1 MKLPVIFTE
10 RMQRILG
17 TEYAAFEKSYEQPRK
32 YGLRVNTLKISPR
45 EFERIAPFHLTEI
58 PWIPGGYFY
67 EEQDAP
73 ARHPFY
79 YAGLYYLQ
87 EPSAMTPASVL
98 DVKPGD
104 RVLDLCAAPGG
115 KATALGAKLQGQ
127 GILVANDIS
136 ASRCKAL
143 LKNLEVF
150 GVPNALVANGI
161 PARLQERFLEYFD
174 RILLDAPCS
183 GEGMFRKDA
192 DTIRAWYP
200 DKPAECAA
208 LQRELILRAAD
219 MLRPGGRM
227 LYSTC
232 TFAPEENEEVIRFLL
247 EQRPEM
253 ALLKIPRGPGRENF
267 GPGLEGMEDCVRLW
281 PHRLEGEGHFLALLE
296 KQGQN
301 AGLQEKGFPAQTG
314 GKAPN
319 REEKALLD
327 DFFDALLTEAGKE
340 KTQAGRLDVHAGQV
354 YWEPEQMP
362 AVPGIPFLRRG
373 LYLGELKKGRFEPG
387 QSLAMALQADACAA
401 RCDLPAEDE
410 RIFRYLRGETI
421 EVGEKE
427 ASLSSGWLLVCAGG
441 YPLGWGKLVKGKLK
455 NKYHPGWRMRH

>member
-1 MKLPVIFTE
+1 
-10 RMQRILG
+10 MQRILG

-87 EPSAMTPASVL
+87 EPSAMTPASVT
-98 DVKPGD
+98 VERCVD

-161 PARLQERFLEYFD
+161 PARLQERFPEYFD

-267 GPGLEGMEDCVRLW
+267 GPGLEGMEGLRAA
-281 PHRLEGEGHFLALLE
+281 LAP
-296 KQGQN
+296 Q
-301 AGLQEKGFPAQTG
+301 AGGRGAFSGSA
-314 GKAPN
+314 GKAGAECRSAGERLSGAN
-319 REEKALLD
+319 RRKSAEP
-327 DFFDALLTEAGKE
+327 
-340 KTQAGRLDVHAGQV
+340 GREGAS
-354 YWEPEQMP
+354 
-362 AVPGIPFLRRG
+362 
-373 LYLGELKKGRFEPG
+373 GRF
-387 QSLAMALQADACAA
+387 L
-401 RCDLPAEDE
+401 
-410 RIFRYLRGETI
+410 
-421 EVGEKE
+421 
-427 ASLSSGWLLVCAGG
+427 
-441 YPLGWGKLVKGKLK
+441 
-455 NKYHPGWRMRH
+455 

>member
-1 MKLPVIFTE
+1 M
-10 RMQRILG
+10 
-17 TEYAAFEKSYEQPRK
+17 
-32 YGLRVNTLKISPR
+32 
-45 EFERIAPFHLTEI
+45 
-58 PWIPGGYFY
+58 
-67 EEQDAP
+67 
-73 ARHPFY
+73 
-79 YAGLYYLQ
+79 
-87 EPSAMTPASVL
+87 
-98 DVKPGD
+98 
-104 RVLDLCAAPGG
+104 
-115 KATALGAKLQGQ
+115 
-127 GILVANDIS
+127 ANDIS

-161 PARLQERFLEYFD
+161 PARLQERFPEYFD

-340 KTQAGRLDVHAGQV
+340 KSTGRPAGRTCRTGILGAG
-354 YWEPEQMP
+354 
-362 AVPGIPFLRRG
+362 
-373 LYLGELKKGRFEPG
+373 
-387 QSLAMALQADACAA
+387 ADACGSRHSVSAQRPVSGRTEKMDGLSPA
-401 RCDLPAEDE
+401 SLWLWRFRPMPALPGAICPRRMRGFSGICGE
-410 RIFRYLRGETI
+410 RPSKWAK
-421 EVGEKE
+421 KE

-441 YPLGWGKLVKGKLK
+441 YPLGWGKAGEGKLRI
-455 NKYHPGWRMRH
+455 NIIQDGG